1 MDGSGMK
8 GNENLAASDTM
19 TSMGTVA
26 AAQDALSAASRSGY
40 TSEMMEYG
48 KCRMAKMLY
57 HV

>member
-26 AAQDALSAASRSGY
+26 AALDALSAASRSGY
-40 TSEMMEYG
+40 TSE
-48 KCRMAKMLY
+48 
-57 HV
+57 